1 MSTIIFEEIREISDI
16 DFLFQIRDVVDERL
30 EKMRC
35 KTISDIIRSNIKL
48 IIGGKYR
55 KCESGIRNSLD
66 MLEDIIDIVVGYS
79 ECEEIV
85 NFIEKIVKIECIHRE
100 VDDNLLMLINSYKF
114 EIEEMELVIK
124 YWQSRKRKSIK
135 LDSFGV
141 EYEVMK
147 DDILL
152 DDVLR
157 EVSDGINEEYFD
169 MDGVLFYELFRCFLV
184 DVIDE
189 NSHYY

>member
-1 MSTIIFEEIREISDI
+1 MSTIILEEIREISDI
-16 DFLFQIRDVVDERL
+16 DFLLQIRDVVNERL
-30 EKMRC
+30 EDMRC
-35 KTISDIIRSNIKL
+35 KTISDNIRSNIG
-48 IIGGKYR
+48 IVIGGKYR

-66 MLEDIIDIVVGYS
+66 IPEDIINIVVGYS
-79 ECEEIV
+79 DCEEIV
-85 NFIEKIVKIECIHRE
+85 RFVEKISKIECIYRE

-114 EIEEMELVIK
+114 VVDEMELVIK

-141 EYEVMK
+141 EYEVIK

-152 DDVLR
+152 EDVLR
-157 EVSDGINEEYFD
+157 KVSDGINGEYFD
-169 MDGVLFYELFRCFLV
+169 MDGELFYELFRSFLV
-184 DVIDE
+184 DVVDE